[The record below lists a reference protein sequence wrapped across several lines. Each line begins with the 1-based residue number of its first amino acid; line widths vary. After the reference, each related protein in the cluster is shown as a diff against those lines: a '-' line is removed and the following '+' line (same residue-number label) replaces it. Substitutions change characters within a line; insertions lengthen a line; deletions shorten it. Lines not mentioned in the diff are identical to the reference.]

1 MLLNKYK
8 AHRQAMRGLKELAMR
23 HYLDAIEKFT
33 FITFR
38 KAVVKEMQLK
48 HASHFMRQSR
58 LNRHGKRAILKLR
71 ANKESCRQ
79 Y

>member
-33 FITFR
+33 FITFH

-48 HASHFMRQSR
+48 HASHFMR
-58 LNRHGKRAILKLR
+58 
-71 ANKESCRQ
+71 
-79 Y
+79 